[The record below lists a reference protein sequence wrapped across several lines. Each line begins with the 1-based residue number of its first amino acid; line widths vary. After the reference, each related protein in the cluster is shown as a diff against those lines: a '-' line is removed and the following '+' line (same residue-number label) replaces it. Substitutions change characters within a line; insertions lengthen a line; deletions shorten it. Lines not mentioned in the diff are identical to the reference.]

1 MTVEIAERLATL
13 RRQHGYSQEELA
25 DKIGVSR
32 QAVSKW
38 ERTESSPDTDNLI
51 ALAKLYNVSLD
62 ELLGRSAS
70 SANESEPSKENDKNE
85 EDGDTIEI
93 DADELGEQIGKRIE
107 KKVEAKFDKG
117 RDKNAWMMIPVSI
130 IVVATYLIL
139 GFTTP
144 RGWVVGWTLFLLIPI
159 YSSIVEAFSKKDAR
173 KFAFPVLV
181 AFVYLLGGMHWG
193 LWHPYWIEFL
203 AIPVYY
209 ALVDVI
215 RKATGKSV
223 GYHDDDDDDDDVDK
237 EIRLVKGG
245 HVIKIKSTKDGKDSI
260 IIKKGDKNVE
270 INDDGISA
278 D

>member
-62 ELLGRSAS
+62 ELLGRNATSAS
-70 SANESEPSKENDKNE
+70 ESEPSKESVENE
-85 EDGDTIEI
+85 ESGDTIEI
-93 DADELGEQIGKRIE
+93 DADELGEQIGKKIE
-107 KKVEAKFDKG
+107 KKVEAKFEVG
-117 RDKNAWMMIPVSI
+117 HDKNVWMMLPVSI

-144 RGWVVGWTLFLLIPI
+144 RGWVIGWTLFLLIPV
-159 YSSIVEAFSKKDAR
+159 YSSTVEAFSKKDAR

-203 AIPVYY
+203 SIPVYY

-223 GYHDDDDDDDDVDK
+223 DDDEDSDEDGDNV
-237 EIRLVKGG
+237 IRIVKNGK
-245 HVIKIKSTKDGKDSI
+245 VVKLKSSKDGKNSI
-260 IIKKGDKNVE
+260 IIKKGDRNVE
-270 INDDGISA
+270 ITDDGMSVN
-278 D
+278 